1 MFEVR
6 ESFHDRGPVGESVLM
21 AAGFTRT
28 ASGELVCDG
37 VSLESIAN
45 AVGTPVY
52 VYSARAIREQYDA
65 LDRSLA
71 PVPHRLHY
79 SMKANS
85 NLAILRV
92 LRERGAGV
100 DIVSGGELYR
110 ALRAGFSASTI
121 VFSGVGKSPEEMR
134 EALAAGILLFNVE
147 SVFELEQLNDIA
159 GSMGVRAP
167 VALRVNPEV
176 QVHTP
181 HHYTR
186 TGERGNK
193 FGIPY
198 GEALD
203 AARRALAM
211 PNIALRGLDMH
222 IGSQVFELEPYRDGL
237 VRLLELYEKMRGM
250 GAFDI
255 RYLDIGGGF
264 AVSYEDEPPMDLE
277 ALAGSLLPAIKA
289 SGLSLITEPGR
300 FIVGNAG
307 ALLARV
313 MHRKKAGGK
322 EYIITDA
329 GMNDLV
335 RPSHYDAYHAVEA
348 VQAREESSV
357 VDVVG
362 PVCESGDFFALD
374 REVEDVEAGD
384 LIVVRTTGA
393 YGYVMSFNYNSRPR
407 VAEVLVDG
415 DKFAVV
421 TRRENYE
428 DLVRLEPDHLDWS
441 AG

>member
-1 MFEVR
+1 M
-6 ESFHDRGPVGESVLM
+6 GQSVLTPS
-21 AAGFTRT
+21 GFSRT
-28 ASGELVCDG
+28 ATGELVCEG
-37 VSLESIAN
+37 VSLEAIAK
-45 AVGTPVY
+45 AVGTPTY
-52 VYSARAIREQYDA
+52 VYSTRAIRDQYDA
-65 LDRSLA
+65 LDRALA
-71 PVPHRLHY
+71 PVPHRLYY

-85 NLAILRV
+85 NLAV
-92 LRERGAGV
+92 LRLLQERGAGV

-110 ALRAGFSASTI
+110 AQHAGFSSDAL
-121 VFSGVGKSPEEMR
+121 VFSGVGKSPQELR
-134 EALAAGILLFNVE
+134 EALAAGILMFNVE
-147 SVFELEQLNDIA
+147 SFFELEQLNAIA
-159 GSMGVRAP
+159 GEVGLRAP

-176 QVHTP
+176 KVDTP

-193 FGIPY
+193 FGIPFD
-198 GEALD
+198 EALD

-222 IGSQVFELEPYRDGL
+222 IGSQVFQLEPYRDGL
-237 VRLLELYEKMRGM
+237 MRLLELYEQMKAM
-250 GAFDI
+250 GATEI

-264 AVSYEDEPPMDLE
+264 AVTYDDEQPMDLD
-277 ALAGSLLPAIKA
+277 ALAAALLPKIQK
-289 SGLSLITEPGR
+289 SGLSLIVEPGR

-307 ALLARV
+307 VLLARV
-313 MHRKKAGGK
+313 VHRKKAGAK

-335 RPSHYDAYHAVEA
+335 RPSHYDAYHAIEA
-348 VQAREESSV
+348 VHARDTRSV

-384 LIVVRTTGA
+384 LVVVRTTGA

-415 DKFAVV
+415 DRFAVV

-428 DLVRLEPDHLDWS
+428 DLVRLEPEHLDWRTD
-441 AG
+441 

>member
-1 MFEVR
+1 M
-6 ESFHDRGPVGESVLM
+6 GQGVLT
-21 AAGFTRT
+21 APGFTRT
-28 ASGELVCDG
+28 ASGELVCEG
-37 VSLESIAN
+37 VSLDAIAG
-45 AVGTPVY
+45 AIGTPTY

-65 LDRSLA
+65 LDRALA

-79 SMKANS
+79 SMKANG
-85 NLAILRV
+85 NLALLR
-92 LRERGAGV
+92 LLQERGAGV

-110 ALRAGFSASTI
+110 ALAAGFSADSI
-121 VFSGVGKSPEEMR
+121 VFSGVGKSEQELR
-134 EALAAGILLFNVE
+134 DALHAGILMFNVE
-147 SVFELEQLNDIA
+147 SLFELAQLNEVA

-167 VALRVNPEV
+167 IALRVNPEV
-176 QVHTP
+176 KVDTP

-193 FGIPY
+193 FGIPFD
-198 GEALD
+198 EALD
-203 AARRALAM
+203 AARQALAM

-222 IGSQVFELEPYRDGL
+222 IGSQIFRVETYRDGL
-237 VRLLELYEKMRGM
+237 ERVLELYGQLRAL
-250 GAFDI
+250 GATEI

-264 AVSYEDEPPMDLE
+264 AVPYEDESPMDLD
-277 ALAGSLLPAIKA
+277 ALASALLPMIQK

-300 FIVGNAG
+300 YIVGNAG
-307 ALLARV
+307 VLLARV
-313 MHRKKAGGK
+313 IYRKKAGSK
-322 EYIITDA
+322 EYVITDA

-335 RPSHYDAYHAVEA
+335 RPSHYDAYHAIEA
-348 VQAREESSV
+348 VQSRAERSI

-374 REVEDVEAGD
+374 REVDDVESGD

-393 YGYVMSFNYNSRPR
+393 YGYVMSMNYNARPR

-415 DKFAVV
+415 DRFAVV

-428 DLVRLEPDHLDWS
+428 DLVRLEPQHLEWRTD
-441 AG
+441 

>member
-1 MFEVR
+1 M
-6 ESFHDRGPVGESVLM
+6 GQSVLTST
-21 AAGFTRT
+21 GFTRT
-28 ASGELVCDG
+28 ASGELVCEG
-37 VSLESIAN
+37 VSLDAIAE

-52 VYSARAIREQYDA
+52 VYSSRAIRDQYDA
-65 LDRSLA
+65 LDRALS

-85 NLAILRV
+85 NLALLR
-92 LRERGAGV
+92 LLQDRGAGV
-100 DIVSGGELYR
+100 DIVSGGELFR
-110 ALRAGFSASTI
+110 ARAAGFSADSI
-121 VFSGVGKSPEEMR
+121 VFSGVGKSSEELR
-134 EALAAGILLFNVE
+134 EALAAGILMFNVE
-147 SVFELEQLNDIA
+147 SFFELEQLNEVA
-159 GSMGVRAP
+159 GSMGLRAP
-167 VALRVNPEV
+167 IALRVNPEV
-176 QVHTP
+176 EVDTP

-193 FGIPY
+193 FGIPID
-198 GEALD
+198 EALE
-203 AARRALAM
+203 AARQALAL
-211 PNIALRGLDMH
+211 PNIVLCGLDMH
-222 IGSQVFELEPYRDGL
+222 IGSQVFQLEPYRDGL
-237 VRLLELYEKMRGM
+237 ERLLELYKQMRAI
-250 GAFDI
+250 GASEI

-264 AVSYEDEPPMDLE
+264 AVTYEDEQPMDLD
-277 ALAGSLLPAIKA
+277 ALAAALLPKIQK
-289 SGLSLITEPGR
+289 SGLSLIVEPGR

-307 ALLARV
+307 VLLARV

-348 VQAREESSV
+348 VQSRPTRSI

-374 REVEDVEAGD
+374 REVEDVDTGD
-384 LIVVRTTGA
+384 LVVIRTTGA

-415 DKFAVV
+415 DRFAVV
-421 TRRENYE
+421 TRRESYE
-428 DLVRLEPDHLDWS
+428 DLVRLEPQQLKWRTD
-441 AG
+441 

>member
-1 MFEVR
+1 M
-6 ESFHDRGPVGESVLM
+6 GQSVLTRS
-21 AAGFTRT
+21 GFTRT
-28 ASGELVCDG
+28 ASGELRCEG
-37 VSLESIAN
+37 VSLEAIAQ
-45 AVGTPVY
+45 AVGTPTY
-52 VYSARAIREQYDA
+52 VYSSRAIRDQYDA
-65 LDRSLA
+65 LDQTLS

-85 NLAILRV
+85 NLAV
-92 LRERGAGV
+92 LRLLQQRGAGV
-100 DIVSGGELYR
+100 DIVSGGEMYR
-110 ALRAGFSASTI
+110 ARQAGFSADSL
-121 VFSGVGKSPEEMR
+121 VFSGVGKSPQELR
-134 EALAAGILLFNVE
+134 EALRAGILLFNVE
-147 SVFELEQLNDIA
+147 SLFELEQLNEIA
-159 GSMGVRAP
+159 SEMMVRAP

-176 QVHTP
+176 QVDTP

-186 TGERGNK
+186 TGERGSK
-193 FGIPY
+193 FGIPID
-198 GEALD
+198 EALD
-203 AARRALAM
+203 AARRALQM

-222 IGSQVFELEPYRDGL
+222 IGSQVFQLEPYRDGL
-237 VRLLELYEKMRGM
+237 VRLLELYDEMRAL
-250 GAFDI
+250 GATEI

-264 AVSYEDEPPMDLE
+264 AVSYDDEQPMDLD
-277 ALAGSLLPAIKA
+277 ALAAALLPKIRE
-289 SGLSLITEPGR
+289 SGLSLIVEPGR
-300 FIVGNAG
+300 YIVGNAG
-307 ALLARV
+307 VLLARV

-348 VQAREESSV
+348 VHARDTRSI

-374 REVEDVEAGD
+374 REVDDVAGGD

-415 DKFAVV
+415 DRFAVV

-428 DLVRLEPDHLDWS
+428 DLVRLEPQQLEWRTD
-441 AG
+441 

>member
-1 MFEVR
+1 
-6 ESFHDRGPVGESVLM
+6 
-21 AAGFTRT
+21 
-28 ASGELVCDG
+28 
-37 VSLESIAN
+37 
-45 AVGTPVY
+45 
-52 VYSARAIREQYDA
+52 
-65 LDRSLA
+65 
-71 PVPHRLHY
+71 
-79 SMKANS
+79 
-85 NLAILRV
+85 
-92 LRERGAGV
+92 
-100 DIVSGGELYR
+100 
-110 ALRAGFSASTI
+110 
-121 VFSGVGKSPEEMR
+121 VFSGVGKSPDEIR
-134 EALAAGILLFNVE
+134 QALAAGILLFNVE
-147 SVFELEQLNDIA
+147 SMFELEQLNGIA
-159 GSMGVRAP
+159 GEMGLHAP

-176 QVHTP
+176 HVNTP

-198 GEALD
+198 DEALE
-203 AARRALAM
+203 AARSALAM
-211 PNIALRGLDMH
+211 PNIALLGLDMH
-222 IGSQVFELEPYRDGL
+222 IGSQVFELEPYLDGL
-237 VRLLELYEKMRGM
+237 VRLLELHDQIRAL
-250 GAFDI
+250 GASDI

-264 AVSYEDEPPMDLE
+264 AVSYEDEQPMDLE
-277 ALAGSLLPAIKA
+277 ALAGALLPRVAK

-300 FIVGNAG
+300 YIVGDAG
-307 ALLARV
+307 VLLARV

-348 VQAREESSV
+348 VQAREERSV

-374 REVEDVEAGD
+374 REVENVEAGD

-415 DKFAVV
+415 DRFAVV
-421 TRRENYE
+421 TRRERYE
-428 DLVRLEPDHLDWS
+428 DLVRLESDHLDWS
-441 AG
+441 MG

>member
-1 MFEVR
+1 M
-6 ESFHDRGPVGESVLM
+6 GQGVLTPS
-21 AAGFTRT
+21 GFTRT
-28 ASGELVCDG
+28 ASGELVCEG
-37 VSLESIAN
+37 VSLEAIAA
-45 AVGTPVY
+45 AVGTPAY
-52 VYSARAIREQYDA
+52 VYSTRAIRDQYDA
-65 LDRSLA
+65 LDKALS

-85 NLAILRV
+85 NLAVLRV
-92 LRERGAGV
+92 LQERGAGV

-110 ALRAGFSASTI
+110 AQQAGFSSDSL
-121 VFSGVGKSPEEMR
+121 VFSGVGKSPQELR
-134 EALAAGILLFNVE
+134 EALSAGILMFNVE
-147 SVFELEQLNDIA
+147 SIFELDQLNEIA
-159 GSMGVRAP
+159 GEMGMRAP

-176 QVHTP
+176 KVDTP

-193 FGIPY
+193 FGIPFD
-198 GEALD
+198 EALE
-203 AARRALAM
+203 AGRLALAM

-222 IGSQVFELEPYRDGL
+222 IGSQVFQLEPYRDGL
-237 VRLLELYEKMRGM
+237 VRLLELHEQMRAI
-250 GAFDI
+250 GATEI

-264 AVSYEDEPPMDLE
+264 AVSYDDELPMDLD
-277 ALAGSLLPAIKA
+277 ALAAALLPKIAK
-289 SGLSLITEPGR
+289 SGLSLIVEPGR

-307 ALLARV
+307 VLLARV
-313 MHRKKAGGK
+313 MHRKKAGVK

-348 VQAREESSV
+348 VQARDERSI

-415 DKFAVV
+415 DRFAVV

-428 DLVRLEPDHLDWS
+428 DLVRLEPQHLDWRTD
-441 AG
+441 

>member
-1 MFEVR
+1 M
-6 ESFHDRGPVGESVLM
+6 GQSVLT
-21 AAGFTRT
+21 APGFTRT
-28 ASGELVCDG
+28 ASGELVCEG
-37 VSLESIAN
+37 VSLEAIAD
-45 AVGTPVY
+45 AVGTPAY

-65 LDRSLA
+65 LDRALS

-85 NLAILRV
+85 NLAV
-92 LRERGAGV
+92 LRLLQERGAGV
-100 DIVSGGELYR
+100 DIVSGGEMYKAR
-110 ALRAGFSASTI
+110 MAGFSADAM
-121 VFSGVGKSPEEMR
+121 VFSGVGKSEQELR
-134 EALAAGILLFNVE
+134 NALDAGILMFNVE
-147 SVFELEQLNDIA
+147 SLFELEQLNDVA
-159 GSMGVRAP
+159 GSMGMRAP

-176 QVHTP
+176 KVDTP

-198 GEALD
+198 DEALD

-222 IGSQVFELEPYRDGL
+222 IGSQVFQLEPYRDGL
-237 VRLLELYEKMRGM
+237 IRLLELYEQVRAI
-250 GAFDI
+250 GASDI

-264 AVSYEDEPPMDLE
+264 AVTYDDEQPMDLD
-277 ALAGSLLPAIKA
+277 ALAAALLPMIKQ
-289 SGLSLITEPGR
+289 SGLSLIVEPGR
-300 FIVGNAG
+300 YIVGNAG
-307 ALLARV
+307 VLLARV

-335 RPSHYDAYHAVEA
+335 RPSHYDAYHSVEA
-348 VQAREESSV
+348 VQARAERSI

-374 REVEDVEAGD
+374 REVEDVETGD
-384 LIVVRTTGA
+384 LIVVRTAGA
-393 YGYVMSFNYNSRPR
+393 YGYVMSFNYNARPR

-415 DKFAVV
+415 DRFAVV
-421 TRRENYE
+421 TRRESYE
-428 DLVRLEPDHLDWS
+428 DLVRLEPQHLEWRTD
-441 AG
+441 

>member
-1 MFEVR
+1 MR
-6 ESFHDRGPVGESVLM
+6 ENFDRRGVVGQSVLT
-21 AAGFTRT
+21 ASGFTRT
-28 ASGELVCDG
+28 ASGELVCEG
-37 VSLESIAN
+37 VSLASIAE
-45 AVGTPVY
+45 AVGTPTY
-52 VYSARAIREQYDA
+52 VYSTRAIREQFDL
-65 LDRSLA
+65 LDRALS

-85 NLAILRV
+85 NLAV
-92 LRERGAGV
+92 LRLLQERGAGV
-100 DIVSGGELYR
+100 DIVSGGEMYKAQL
-110 ALRAGFSASTI
+110 AGFSADAI
-121 VFSGVGKSPEEMR
+121 VFSGVGKSER
-134 EALAAGILLFNVE
+134 ELRDALHAGILMFNVE
-147 SVFELEQLNDIA
+147 SLFELEQLNRVA

-167 VALRVNPEV
+167 IALRVNPEV
-176 QVHTP
+176 KVDTP

-198 GEALD
+198 DEALE
-203 AARRALAM
+203 AARQALAM
-211 PNIALRGLDMH
+211 PNIELRGLDMH
-222 IGSQVFELEPYRDGL
+222 IGSQIFQLEPYRDGL
-237 VRLLELYEKMRGM
+237 VRLLELHEQMRAI
-250 GAFDI
+250 GASEI

-264 AVSYEDEPPMDLE
+264 AVSYDDEQPMDLE
-277 ALAGSLLPAIKA
+277 GLAAALLPKVQK
-289 SGLSLITEPGR
+289 SGLSLIVEPGR

-307 ALLARV
+307 VLLARV

-348 VQAREESSV
+348 VQARDERSV

-374 REVEDVEAGD
+374 REVEDVESGD

-415 DKFAVV
+415 DRFAVV
-421 TRRENYE
+421 TRRETFE
-428 DLVRLEPDHLDWS
+428 DLVRLEPQHLEWRTD
-441 AG
+441 

>member
-1 MFEVR
+1 
-6 ESFHDRGPVGESVLM
+6 VGQGVLT
-21 AAGFTRT
+21 ASGFVRT
-28 ASGELVCDG
+28 AAGELVCEG
-37 VSLESIAN
+37 VSLDTIAD

-52 VYSARAIREQYDA
+52 VYSSRAIREQYDA
-65 LDRSLA
+65 LDRALA

-85 NLAILRV
+85 NLAV
-92 LRERGAGV
+92 LRLLQERGAGV
-100 DIVSGGELYR
+100 DIVSGGELFR
-110 ALRAGFSASTI
+110 AREAGFTPDSI
-121 VFSGVGKSPEEMR
+121 VFSGVGKSEEELR
-134 EALAAGILLFNVE
+134 DALTAGILMFNVE
-147 SVFELEQLNDIA
+147 SLFELEQLNEVA
-159 GSMGVRAP
+159 GTMGMRAP
-167 VALRVNPEV
+167 IALRVNPEV
-176 QVHTP
+176 QVDTP

-193 FGIPY
+193 FGIPID
-198 GEALD
+198 EALD
-203 AARRALAM
+203 VARRALAL
-211 PNIALRGLDMH
+211 PHITLRGLDMH
-222 IGSQVFELEPYRDGL
+222 IGSQVFQLEPYREGL
-237 VRLLELYEKMRGM
+237 VRLLDLYEQMRLL
-250 GAFDI
+250 GATDI

-264 AVSYEDEPPMDLE
+264 AVTYEDELPMDLD
-277 ALAGSLLPAIKA
+277 ALAAALLPRIQH
-289 SGLSLITEPGR
+289 SGLSLIVEPGR

-307 ALLARV
+307 VLLARV

-335 RPSHYDAYHAVEA
+335 RPSHYDAYHAIEA
-348 VQAREESSV
+348 VHARPTRSI

-374 REVEDVEAGD
+374 REVDDVEAGD

-415 DKFAVV
+415 DRFAVIS
-421 TRRENYE
+421 RRESYE
-428 DLVRLEPDHLDWS
+428 DLVRLEPQRLEWRTD
-441 AG
+441 

>member
-1 MFEVR
+1 M
-6 ESFHDRGPVGESVLM
+6 GQGVLTP
-21 AAGFTRT
+21 AGFTRT
-28 ASGELVCDG
+28 AGGELVCEG
-37 VSLESIAN
+37 VSLEAIAA
-45 AVGTPVY
+45 AVGTPTY
-52 VYSARAIREQYDA
+52 VYSTRAIRDQYDA
-65 LDRSLA
+65 LDKALS

-85 NLAILRV
+85 NLAVLRV
-92 LRERGAGV
+92 LQERGAGV

-110 ALRAGFSASTI
+110 AQQAGFSADSL
-121 VFSGVGKSPEEMR
+121 VFSGIGKAPQELR
-134 EALAAGILLFNVE
+134 EALAAGILMFNVE
-147 SVFELEQLNDIA
+147 SFFELDQLNEIA
-159 GSMGVRAP
+159 GEMGMRAP

-176 QVHTP
+176 KVDTP

-193 FGIPY
+193 FGIPFD
-198 GEALD
+198 EALE
-203 AARRALAM
+203 AARRALAR
-211 PNIALRGLDMH
+211 PHIELRGLDMH
-222 IGSQVFELEPYRDGL
+222 IGSQVFQLEPYRDGL
-237 VRLLELYEKMRGM
+237 VRLLELHEQMRAI
-250 GAFDI
+250 GATEMRF
-255 RYLDIGGGF
+255 LDIGGGF
-264 AVSYEDEPPMDLE
+264 AVSYDDEPPMDLD
-277 ALAGSLLPAIKA
+277 ALAAALLPKIQK
-289 SGLSLITEPGR
+289 SGLSLIVEPGR

-307 ALLARV
+307 VLLARV

-335 RPSHYDAYHAVEA
+335 RPSHYDAFHAVEA
-348 VQAREESSV
+348 VQARDERSI

-415 DKFAVV
+415 DRFAVV

-428 DLVRLEPDHLDWS
+428 DLVRLEPQHLDWRTD
-441 AG
+441 

>member
-1 MFEVR
+1 M
-6 ESFHDRGPVGESVLM
+6 GESVLT
-21 AAGFTRT
+21 ASGFART
-28 ASGELVCDG
+28 ASGELVCEG
-37 VSLESIAN
+37 VSLEAIAQ

-52 VYSARAIREQYDA
+52 VYSSRAIREQYDA
-65 LDRSLA
+65 LDRALA

-85 NLAILRV
+85 NLAV
-92 LRERGAGV
+92 LRLLQERGAGL
-100 DIVSGGELYR
+100 DIVSGGELFR
-110 ALRAGFSASTI
+110 ARKAGFSADSI
-121 VFSGVGKSPEEMR
+121 VFSGVGKSVQELR
-134 EALAAGILLFNVE
+134 EALAAGILMFNVE
-147 SVFELEQLNDIA
+147 SFFELEQLNEVA
-159 GSMGVRAP
+159 TGMGVRAP

-176 QVHTP
+176 RVDTP

-193 FGIPY
+193 FGIPID
-198 GEALD
+198 EALD
-203 AARRALAM
+203 AAQRALAL
-211 PNIALRGLDMH
+211 PSIVLRGLDMH
-222 IGSQVFELEPYRDGL
+222 IGSQVSHLEPYRDGL
-237 VRLLELYEKMRGM
+237 ERLLDLHAQMRAI
-250 GAFDI
+250 GASDM

-264 AVSYEDEPPMDLE
+264 AVTYEDETPMDLD
-277 ALAGSLLPAIKA
+277 ALAAALLPKIEK
-289 SGLSLITEPGR
+289 SGLSLIVEPGR

-307 ALLARV
+307 VLLARV
-313 MHRKKAGGK
+313 MHRKKSGGK
-322 EYIITDA
+322 EYIISDA

-348 VQAREESSV
+348 VHARDTRSV

-374 REVEDVEAGD
+374 REVDDVEAGD

-393 YGYVMSFNYNSRPR
+393 YGYVMSFNYNARPR

-415 DKFAVV
+415 DRFAVA

-428 DLVRLEPDHLDWS
+428 DLVRLEPQQLEWRTD
-441 AG
+441 

>member
-1 MFEVR
+1 
-6 ESFHDRGPVGESVLM
+6 M

-28 ASGELVCDG
+28 ASGELMCDG
-37 VSLESIAN
+37 VSLEAIAS

-65 LDRSLA
+65 LDHALS

-85 NLAILRV
+85 NLGVLRV
-92 LRERGAGV
+92 LQERGAGV

-110 ALRAGFSASTI
+110 ALHAGFSADAI
-121 VFSGVGKSPEEMR
+121 VFSGVGKLPEEIR
-134 EALAAGILLFNVE
+134 QALAAGILLFNVE
-147 SVFELEQLNDIA
+147 SIFELEQLNAIA
-159 GSMGVRAP
+159 GDMGLRAP

-176 QVHTP
+176 HVNTP

-198 GEALD
+198 DEAID
-203 AARRALAM
+203 AARIALAR
-211 PNIALRGLDMH
+211 PNIALLGLDMH
-222 IGSQVFELEPYRDGL
+222 IGSQVFELEPYLDGL
-237 VRLLELYEKMRGM
+237 VRLLELHDQMRAL
-250 GAFDI
+250 GASDI

-264 AVSYEDEPPMDLE
+264 AVSYEDELPMDLE
-277 ALAGSLLPAIKA
+277 ALAGALLPRIAK
-289 SGLSLITEPGR
+289 SGLLLITEPGR

-307 ALLARV
+307 VLLARV
-313 MHRKKAGGK
+313 IHRKKAGGK

-348 VQAREESSV
+348 VQGREERSV

-374 REVEDVEAGD
+374 REVENVEAGD
-384 LIVVRTTGA
+384 LLVVRTAGA

-415 DKFAVV
+415 DRFAVV
-421 TRRENYE
+421 TRRERYE
-428 DLVRLEPDHLDWS
+428 DLVRLELDHLDWS
-441 AG
+441 TS

>member
-1 MFEVR
+1 M
-6 ESFHDRGPVGESVLM
+6 GQSVLT
-21 AAGFTRT
+21 AAGFART
-28 ASGELVCDG
+28 ASGELVCEG
-37 VSLESIAN
+37 VSLESIAS

-52 VYSARAIREQYDA
+52 VYSSRAIREQFDA
-65 LDRSLA
+65 LDRALS

-85 NLAILRV
+85 NLAV
-92 LRERGAGV
+92 LRLLQERGAGV

-110 ALRAGFSASTI
+110 AREAGFSPDAI
-121 VFSGVGKSPEEMR
+121 VFSGVGKSEQELR
-134 EALAAGILLFNVE
+134 EALAAGILMFNVE
-147 SVFELEQLNDIA
+147 SFFELEQLNDVA
-159 GSMGVRAP
+159 GSMGMRAP
-167 VALRVNPEV
+167 IALRVNPEV
-176 QVHTP
+176 QVDTP

-193 FGIPY
+193 FGIPID
-198 GEALD
+198 EALE
-203 AARRALAM
+203 AARQALAM
-211 PNIALRGLDMH
+211 PHIELRGLDMH
-222 IGSQVFELEPYRDGL
+222 IGSQVFRLEPYRDGL
-237 VRLLELYEKMRGM
+237 DRLLDLYRQMRGI
-250 GAFDI
+250 GASDI

-264 AVSYEDEPPMDLE
+264 AVAYEDEQPMDLD
-277 ALAGSLLPAIKA
+277 ALAAALLPQIQD
-289 SGLSLITEPGR
+289 SGLSLIVEPGR

-307 ALLARV
+307 VLLARV

-322 EYIITDA
+322 EYIISDA

-348 VQAREESSV
+348 VHARTTRSI

-374 REVEDVEAGD
+374 REVDDVDTGD

-415 DKFAVV
+415 DRFAVV
-421 TRRENYE
+421 TRRESYE
-428 DLVRLEPDHLDWS
+428 DLVRLEPQQPEWRTD
-441 AG
+441 

>member
-1 MFEVR
+1 MCE
-6 ESFHDRGPVGESVLM
+6 
-21 AAGFTRT
+21 
-28 ASGELVCDG
+28 G
-37 VSLESIAN
+37 VSLEAIAD
-45 AVGTPVY
+45 AVGTPTY
-52 VYSARAIREQYDA
+52 VYSARAIRDQYDA
-65 LDRSLA
+65 LDRALS
-71 PVPHRLHY
+71 PVPHRLHF

-85 NLAILRV
+85 NLAV
-92 LRERGAGV
+92 LRLLQERGAGV

-110 ALRAGFSASTI
+110 AQHAGFGSDAV
-121 VFSGVGKSPEEMR
+121 VFSGVGKSPEELR
-134 EALAAGILLFNVE
+134 EALAAGILMFNVE
-147 SVFELEQLNDIA
+147 SLFELEQLNAIA
-159 GSMGVRAP
+159 GEVGLRAP

-176 QVHTP
+176 KVDTP

-193 FGIPY
+193 FGIPFA
-198 GEALD
+198 EALD

-222 IGSQVFELEPYRDGL
+222 IGSQVFQLEPYRDGL
-237 VRLLELYEKMRGM
+237 ERLLELYEQMQAM
-250 GAFDI
+250 GATEI

-264 AVSYEDEPPMDLE
+264 AVTYDDEQPMDLD
-277 ALAGSLLPAIKA
+277 ALAAALLPKIQP
-289 SGLSLITEPGR
+289 SGLSLIVEPGR

-307 ALLARV
+307 VLLARV
-313 MHRKKAGGK
+313 MHRKKAGTK

-335 RPSHYDAYHAVEA
+335 RPSHYDAYHAIEA
-348 VQAREESSV
+348 VQARETKSV

-374 REVEDVEAGD
+374 REVDDVDAGD
-384 LIVVRTTGA
+384 LVVVRTTGA

-415 DKFAVV
+415 DRFAVV
-421 TRRENYE
+421 TRREKYE
-428 DLVRLEPDHLDWS
+428 DLVRLEPEHLDWRTD
-441 AG
+441 

>member
-1 MFEVR
+1 
-6 ESFHDRGPVGESVLM
+6 VGQGVLTPS
-21 AAGFTRT
+21 GFTRT
-28 ASGELVCDG
+28 ASGELVCEG
-37 VSLESIAN
+37 VSLEAIAA
-45 AVGTPVY
+45 AVGTPAY
-52 VYSARAIREQYDA
+52 VYSTRAIRDQYDA
-65 LDRSLA
+65 LDKALS

-85 NLAILRV
+85 NLAVLRV
-92 LRERGAGV
+92 LQERGAGV

-110 ALRAGFSASTI
+110 AQQAGFSSDSL
-121 VFSGVGKSPEEMR
+121 VFSGVGKSPQELR
-134 EALAAGILLFNVE
+134 EALSAGILMFNVE
-147 SVFELEQLNDIA
+147 SFFELDQLNEIA
-159 GSMGVRAP
+159 GEMGVRAP

-176 QVHTP
+176 KVDTP

-193 FGIPY
+193 FGIPFD
-198 GEALD
+198 EALE

-211 PNIALRGLDMH
+211 PSIELRGLDMH
-222 IGSQVFELEPYRDGL
+222 IGSQVFQLEPYRDGL
-237 VRLLELYEKMRGM
+237 VRLLELNEQMRAI
-250 GAFDI
+250 GATEI

-264 AVSYEDEPPMDLE
+264 AVSYDDEQPMDLD
-277 ALAGSLLPAIKA
+277 ALAAALLPKIAK
-289 SGLSLITEPGR
+289 SGLSLIVEPGR

-307 ALLARV
+307 VLLARV
-313 MHRKKAGGK
+313 MHRKKAGVK

-348 VQAREESSV
+348 VQARDERSI

-415 DKFAVV
+415 DRFAVV

-428 DLVRLEPDHLDWS
+428 DLVRLEPQHLDWRTD
-441 AG
+441 

>member
-1 MFEVR
+1 M
-6 ESFHDRGPVGESVLM
+6 GQSVLTPS
-21 AAGFTRT
+21 GFTRT
-28 ASGELVCDG
+28 ANGELVCER
-37 VSLESIAN
+37 VSLEAIAD
-45 AVGTPVY
+45 AVGTPTY
-52 VYSARAIREQYDA
+52 VYSTRAIREQYDA
-65 LDRSLA
+65 LDKALS

-85 NLAILRV
+85 NLAVLRV
-92 LRERGAGV
+92 LQKRGAGV

-110 ALRAGFSASTI
+110 AQQAGFSSDAL
-121 VFSGVGKSPEEMR
+121 VFSGVGKSPLELK

-147 SVFELEQLNDIA
+147 SLFELDQLNEIA
-159 GSMGVRAP
+159 GKMALRAP

-176 QVHTP
+176 KVDTP

-193 FGIPY
+193 FGIPFD
-198 GEALD
+198 EALD

-222 IGSQVFELEPYRDGL
+222 IGSQVFQLEPYRDGL
-237 VRLLELYEKMRGM
+237 VRLLELYDQMRAI
-250 GAFDI
+250 GAREM

-264 AVSYEDEPPMDLE
+264 AVSYDDEQPMDLD
-277 ALAGSLLPAIKA
+277 ALAAALLPQIEQ
-289 SGLSLITEPGR
+289 SGLSLIVEPGR
-300 FIVGNAG
+300 YLVGNAG
-307 ALLARV
+307 VLLARV
-313 MHRKKAGGK
+313 MHRKKAGSK

-335 RPSHYDAYHAVEA
+335 RPSHYDAYHAIEA
-348 VQAREESSV
+348 VRARVEKTI

-374 REVEDVEAGD
+374 REVENVDAGD
-384 LIVVRTTGA
+384 LIVVRTAGA
-393 YGYVMSFNYNSRPR
+393 YGYVMSFNYNARPR

-415 DKFAVV
+415 DRFAVV
-421 TRRENYE
+421 TRRERYE
-428 DLVRLEPDHLDWS
+428 DLVRLEPHHLEWRTN
-441 AG
+441 

>member
-1 MFEVR
+1 M
-6 ESFHDRGPVGESVLM
+6 GQSVLTRS
-21 AAGFTRT
+21 GFSRT
-28 ASGELVCDG
+28 ASGELRCEG
-37 VSLESIAN
+37 VSLNTIAE
-45 AVGTPVY
+45 AVGTPAY
-52 VYSARAIREQYDA
+52 VYSTRAIREQYDA
-65 LDRSLA
+65 LDHALA

-85 NLAILRV
+85 NLAVLRL
-92 LRERGAGV
+92 LRERGAGA

-110 ALRAGFSASTI
+110 ARLAGFSADAL
-121 VFSGVGKSPEEMR
+121 VFSGVGKSPRELR
-134 EALAAGILLFNVE
+134 EALEAGILMFNVE
-147 SVFELEQLNDIA
+147 SLFELEQLNDIA
-159 GSMGVRAP
+159 AEMRLRAP
-167 VALRVNPEV
+167 VALRINPEV
-176 QVHTP
+176 RVDTP

-193 FGIPY
+193 FGIPIE
-198 GEALD
+198 EALD
-203 AARRALAM
+203 AARRALQM

-222 IGSQVFELEPYRDGL
+222 IGSQVFQLEPYRDGL
-237 VRLLELYEKMRGM
+237 ARLLELHDRLRAI
-250 GAFDI
+250 GAAEI

-264 AVSYEDEPPMDLE
+264 AVTYDDEQPMDLD
-277 ALAGSLLPAIKA
+277 ALAAALLPSIGDA
-289 SGLSLITEPGR
+289 GLSLIVEPGR

-307 ALLARV
+307 VLLARV
-313 MHRKKAGGK
+313 MHRKRAGGK

-348 VQAREESSV
+348 VHARDTRTI

-374 REVEDVEAGD
+374 REVDDVGAGE
-384 LIVVRTTGA
+384 LLVVRTTGA

-415 DKFAVV
+415 DRFALV
-421 TRRENYE
+421 TRRESYE
-428 DLVRLEPDHLDWS
+428 DLVRLEPPRLDWRTD
-441 AG
+441 

>member
-1 MFEVR
+1 
-6 ESFHDRGPVGESVLM
+6 M

-28 ASGELVCDG
+28 ASGELMCDG
-37 VSLESIAN
+37 VSLEAIAS

-65 LDRSLA
+65 LDHALS

-85 NLAILRV
+85 NLGVLRV
-92 LRERGAGV
+92 LQERGAGV
-100 DIVSGGELYR
+100 DIVSGGELFR
-110 ALRAGFSASTI
+110 ALHAGFSADAI
-121 VFSGVGKSPEEMR
+121 VFSGVGKLPEEIR
-134 EALAAGILLFNVE
+134 QALAAGILLFNVE
-147 SVFELEQLNDIA
+147 SIFELEQLNGIA
-159 GSMGVRAP
+159 GDMGLRAP

-176 QVHTP
+176 HVNTP

-198 GEALD
+198 DEAID
-203 AARRALAM
+203 AARIALAM
-211 PNIALRGLDMH
+211 PNIALLGLDMH
-222 IGSQVFELEPYRDGL
+222 IGSQVFELEPYLDGL
-237 VRLLELYEKMRGM
+237 VRLLELHDQMRAL
-250 GAFDI
+250 GASDI

-264 AVSYEDEPPMDLE
+264 AVSYEDELPMDLE
-277 ALAGSLLPAIKA
+277 ALAGALLPRIAK
-289 SGLSLITEPGR
+289 SGLLLITEPGR

-307 ALLARV
+307 VLLARV
-313 MHRKKAGGK
+313 IHRKKAGGK

-348 VQAREESSV
+348 VQGREERSV

-374 REVEDVEAGD
+374 REVENVEAGD
-384 LIVVRTTGA
+384 LLVVRTAGA

-415 DKFAVV
+415 DRFAVV
-421 TRRENYE
+421 TRRERYE
-428 DLVRLEPDHLDWS
+428 DLVRLELDHLDWS
-441 AG
+441 TS

>member
-1 MFEVR
+1 M
-6 ESFHDRGPVGESVLM
+6 GESVLT
-21 AAGFTRT
+21 ASGFART
-28 ASGELVCDG
+28 ASGELVCEG
-37 VSLESIAN
+37 VSLEAIAD

-52 VYSARAIREQYDA
+52 VYSSRAIREQYDA
-65 LDRSLA
+65 LDRALA

-85 NLAILRV
+85 NLAV
-92 LRERGAGV
+92 LRLLQERGAGL
-100 DIVSGGELYR
+100 DIVSGGELFR
-110 ALRAGFSASTI
+110 ARKAGFSADSI
-121 VFSGVGKSPEEMR
+121 VFSGVGKSVQELR
-134 EALAAGILLFNVE
+134 EALAAGILMFNVE
-147 SVFELEQLNDIA
+147 SIFELEQLNEVA
-159 GSMGVRAP
+159 TGMGVRAP

-176 QVHTP
+176 RVDTP

-193 FGIPY
+193 FGIPID
-198 GEALD
+198 EALG
-203 AARRALAM
+203 AAQRALAM
-211 PNIALRGLDMH
+211 PNLALRGLDMH
-222 IGSQVFELEPYRDGL
+222 IGSQVSRLEPYRDGL
-237 VRLLELYEKMRGM
+237 ERLLALHAQMRAI
-250 GAFDI
+250 GASDL

-264 AVSYEDEPPMDLE
+264 AVTYEDETPMDLD
-277 ALAGSLLPAIKA
+277 ALAAALLPKIEK
-289 SGLSLITEPGR
+289 SGLSLIVEPGR

-307 ALLARV
+307 VLLARV
-313 MHRKKAGGK
+313 MHRKKSGGK
-322 EYIITDA
+322 EYIISDA

-348 VQAREESSV
+348 VHARDTRSV

-374 REVEDVEAGD
+374 REVDDVEAGD

-393 YGYVMSFNYNSRPR
+393 YGYVMSFNYNARPR

-415 DKFAVV
+415 DRFAVA

-428 DLVRLEPDHLDWS
+428 DLVRLEPQQLEWRTD
-441 AG
+441 

>member
-1 MFEVR
+1 M
-6 ESFHDRGPVGESVLM
+6 GESVLM

-37 VSLESIAN
+37 VSLEAIAR

-65 LDRSLA
+65 LDRALA

-85 NLAILRV
+85 NVAVLRV
-92 LRERGAGV
+92 LQERGAGV

-110 ALRAGFSASTI
+110 ALHAGFSADAI
-121 VFSGVGKSPEEMR
+121 VFSGVGKSPEELR
-134 EALAAGILLFNVE
+134 QALVAGILLFNVE
-147 SVFELEQLNDIA
+147 SMFELEQLNAIA
-159 GSMGVRAP
+159 GDMGLRAP

-176 QVHTP
+176 HVNTP

-198 GEALD
+198 DEALD
-203 AARRALAM
+203 AARSAMAM

-222 IGSQVFELEPYRDGL
+222 IGSQVFELEPYLDGL
-237 VRLLELYEKMRGM
+237 VRLLELHDQMRAL
-250 GAFDI
+250 GASDI

-264 AVSYEDEPPMDLE
+264 AVSYEDEQPMDLE
-277 ALAGSLLPAIKA
+277 ALAGALLPKVAR

-300 FIVGNAG
+300 FIVGDAG
-307 ALLARV
+307 VLLARV
-313 MHRKKAGGK
+313 VHRKKAGGK

-348 VQAREESSV
+348 VQAREERSV

-374 REVEDVEAGD
+374 REVENVEAGD
-384 LIVVRTTGA
+384 LLVVRTTGA

-415 DKFAVV
+415 DRFAVV
-421 TRRENYE
+421 TRRERYE

-441 AG
+441 TG

>member
-1 MFEVR
+1 
-6 ESFHDRGPVGESVLM
+6 
-21 AAGFTRT
+21 
-28 ASGELVCDG
+28 
-37 VSLESIAN
+37 VSLEAIAD
-45 AVGTPVY
+45 AVGTPTY

-65 LDRSLA
+65 LDRALS

-79 SMKANS
+79 SMKANA
-85 NLAILRV
+85 NLALLR
-92 LRERGAGV
+92 LLQERGAGV
-100 DIVSGGELYR
+100 DIVSGGELYK
-110 ALRAGFSASTI
+110 ALLAGFSANSL
-121 VFSGVGKSPEEMR
+121 VFSGVGKSEQELR
-134 EALAAGILLFNVE
+134 DALRAGILLFNVE
-147 SVFELEQLNDIA
+147 SLFELEQLNDVA
-159 GSMGVRAP
+159 GSMGMRAP

-176 QVHTP
+176 KVDTP

-193 FGIPY
+193 FGIPFD
-198 GEALD
+198 EALD
-203 AARRALAM
+203 AARQALAM

-222 IGSQVFELEPYRDGL
+222 VGSQIFQIEPYRDGL
-237 VRLLELYEKMRGM
+237 VRVLELHEQMRAI
-250 GAFDI
+250 GAKDI

-264 AVSYEDEPPMDLE
+264 AVPYDDESPMDLD
-277 ALAGSLLPAIKA
+277 ALAAALLPMIQK
-289 SGLSLITEPGR
+289 SGLSLIVEPGR
-300 FIVGNAG
+300 YIVGNAG
-307 ALLARV
+307 VLLARV

-348 VQAREESSV
+348 VQAHTTRSI

-374 REVEDVEAGD
+374 REVDDVETGD

-415 DKFAVV
+415 DRFAVV
-421 TRRENYE
+421 TRRESYE
-428 DLVRLEPDHLDWS
+428 DLVRLEPQHLEWRTD
-441 AG
+441 